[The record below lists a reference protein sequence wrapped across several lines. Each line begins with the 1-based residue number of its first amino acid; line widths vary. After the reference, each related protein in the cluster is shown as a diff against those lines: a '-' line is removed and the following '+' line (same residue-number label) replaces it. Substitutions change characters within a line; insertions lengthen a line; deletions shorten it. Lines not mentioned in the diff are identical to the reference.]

1 MKNVA
6 MERSGDIHILKINL
20 KERNGKSSSG
30 KTTIIGPTEGAV
42 GLDDGTQVSLNVYI
56 KE

>member
-1 MKNVA
+1 MKNVTIN
-6 MERSGDIHILKINL
+6 RTGDTLTLTINL
-20 KERNGKSSSG
+20 KERHGKSASG
-30 KTTIIGPTEGAV
+30 KTTIIGSTEGAV

>member
-1 MKNVA
+1 MKNVT
-6 MERSGDIHILKINL
+6 MERSGDILILKINL
-20 KERNGKSSSG
+20 KERNGKSASG
-30 KTTIIGPTEGAV
+30 KTTIIGSTEGAV

>member
-1 MKNVA
+1 MKNIT
-6 MERSGDIHILKINL
+6 MDRQGDVLTIKVNL
-20 KERNGKSSSG
+20 KERYGKSASG
-30 KTTIIGPTEGAV
+30 KTTIIGSTEGAV